1 MCLNCNFAKMGEA
14 SKLKRRVSPL
24 SDHPLLIIED
34 RPDIAARL
42 RDAVA
47 ATAGISLAG
56 HAVTLDQGLNM
67 LFDLRPRVVLV
78 DIGLPD
84 GSGIDA
90 VRAAAGADWPCDAM
104 VVSIFGDEARVIEA
118 IQAGAKGYI
127 LKGGGLD
134 QIGADI
140 LTVLEGGSPISPSI
154 ARHLLTIV
162 QQGEA
167 PAVAADASL
176 TERETEILRNVAR
189 GYKRHE
195 IAKQLGISTGT
206 VGNHITSIY
215 RKLEVGSN
223 MEAVARAARIGML

>member
-1 MCLNCNFAKMGEA
+1 MT
-14 SKLKRRVSPL
+14 
-24 SDHPLLIIED
+24 DHPVLIIED
-34 RPDIAARL
+34 RPDIVVRL

-47 ATAGISLAG
+47 ATDGITLVG
-56 HAVTLDQGLNM
+56 HAMTLDQGLNM

-84 GSGIDA
+84 GSGIEA
-90 VRAAAGADWPCDAM
+90 VRACTQANWLLDAM
-104 VVSIFGDEARVIEA
+104 VVSIFGDEARVVEA

-127 LKGGGLD
+127 LKGGQFD
-134 QIGADI
+134 QMGQDI
-140 LTVLEGGSPISPSI
+140 LTVLAGGSPISPAI

-162 QQGEA
+162 QHQPSSA
-167 PAVAADASL
+167 RMTASPL
-176 TERETEILRNVAR
+176 TKRETEILLAVSR

-195 IAKQLGISTGT
+195 IATQLGISAGT

-223 MEAVARAARIGML
+223 MEAVARASQIGVL